1 MTRNKVS
8 QSLAGNWILVL
19 GPLFLFPAVSLAGGA
34 EQSDDTFFERRIRPI
49 LTTRCFKCH
58 RGRGQKPAGALA
70 LDTRAAFRRGGQ
82 SGHAIIPGQPEQS
95 LLMQKVRA
103 ADPALRM
110 PPDPELPLS
119 PREIRWLAQ
128 WIRNGA
134 PDPRET
140 PDANAELQRLDLQQA
155 PDFWSFQP
163 IQPVSLP
170 VVEPPG
176 WGIGPVD
183 YFLQA
188 KWQQGGL
195 RPVRD
200 ASRRVALRRVYFG
213 LIGLPPTRLQLA
225 RDLRDSSADAWF
237 RLTDRLLAS
246 PHYGE
251 RWARHWLDVV
261 RYADSQG
268 DPNQDFPI
276 PQAYKYRN
284 YVIDAFNQDK
294 AFDLFVREQIA
305 GDLMPARDPVEARA
319 RKIATGFLAM
329 SRRQS
334 GAEHLRI
341 EDTIDTLGR
350 SVLGLALGC
359 ARCHD
364 HKFDPVSQRD
374 YYALY
379 GFFSSSRYASVVEGG
394 PFYQRDFVPLIS
406 AAELERQVGP
416 ARQQL
421 AALDQRLVRLR
432 ERREQVLAAPAAAT
446 QLKEIDGQLEQLEK
460 QRAERIENW
469 PRIDDAYAVVDGE
482 PANARLQVRGAPGQL
497 GPEIPRRFLEVL
509 GGHRLLP
516 SAKSSGRRELAG
528 WLTGTTNPLTP
539 RVAVNRIWQHHFGVG
554 IVETPSDFGIRGMR
568 PSHPRLLD
576 FLAARFLASGWSI
589 KSLHRLLL
597 GARAYRLASASD
609 EGSQARDPG
618 NTMLWRFRRLRLD
631 AEPLRDAMLAVSGDL
646 DYSVGQRH
654 PFPYQQKRWAR
665 DPFRTLYETSRRSI
679 YVMQQKRVQRHPFL
693 GLFDGADPN
702 LSTARRTTSTSPL
715 QALYFLNSEW
725 VRKRAIGFAQRLL
738 NEEQMLESRIDAAF
752 EMAYGRQAAPLERQA
767 MVVAWQALQRQ
778 VPEGTTIGRELWV
791 WSRLAGA
798 ILSSNEFCYID

>member
-1 MTRNKVS
+1 MTRNKAS
-8 QSLAGNWILVL
+8 RWPAGIWGLAVGTLFCLL
-19 GPLFLFPAVSLAGGA
+19 GSPLAGGA
-34 EQSDDTFFERRIRPI
+34 EKSDTAFFERRIRPI
-49 LTTRCFKCH
+49 LTTRCLKCH
-58 RGRGQKPAGALA
+58 QGRDQTPAGSLA
-70 LDTRAAFRRGGQ
+70 LDSRAALRRGGQ
-82 SGHAIIPGQPEQS
+82 SGRAIVPGQPEDS
-95 LLMQKVRA
+95 LLMQKVRS
-103 ADPALRM
+103 ADPELRM
-110 PPDPELPLS
+110 PPDPESPLS
-119 PREIRWLAQ
+119 PVEISWLDQ

-134 PDPRET
+134 PDPREGS
-140 PDANAELQRLDLQQA
+140 DAKAGLQRLDLQQA

-163 IQPVSLP
+163 IQAVSLP
-170 VVEPPG
+170 VVEPLG

-188 KWQQGGL
+188 RWQGSGL
-195 RPVRD
+195 HPVQD
-200 ASRRVALRRVYFG
+200 ALARVALRRIYFD

-225 RDLRDSSADAWF
+225 RDLRDASDDAWF

-276 PQAYKYRN
+276 PQAYKFRN

-294 AFDLFVREQIA
+294 AFDLFLQEQVA
-305 GDLMPARDPVEARA
+305 GDLMAALDPATARA

-364 HKFDPVSQRD
+364 HKFDPVSHRD

-379 GFFSSSRYASVVEGG
+379 GFFSSSRYASVVEAG
-394 PFYQRDFVPLIS
+394 PFYQRDFVPLIP
-406 AAELERQVGP
+406 AVELERQVGP
-416 ARQQL
+416 AREQL
-421 AALDQRLVRLR
+421 AALEQRLAGLQ
-432 ERREQVLAAPAAAT
+432 ERRKQALADPAAAP
-446 QLKEIDGQLEQLEK
+446 QLKEIDTQLKQLEK
-460 QRAERIENW
+460 RRAEQIENW
-469 PRIDDAYAVVDGE
+469 PRIDDAYAVVDGK
-482 PANARLQVRGAPGQL
+482 PANAKLQVRGAPEEL

-509 GGHRLLP
+509 GGQKLSAP
-516 SAKSSGRRELAG
+516 SKSSGRRELAG
-528 WLTGTTNPLTP
+528 WLTGATNPLTP

-554 IVETPSDFGIRGMR
+554 IVATPSDFGIRGMR
-568 PSHPRLLD
+568 PTHPRLLD
-576 FLAARFLASGWSI
+576 FLAARFLASGWSV
-589 KSLHRLLL
+589 KALHRLLL
-597 GARAYRLASASD
+597 GSRVYRLASASD
-609 EGSQARDPG
+609 EGNQLRDPG
-618 NTMLWRFRRLRLD
+618 NKMLWRFRRLRLD

-654 PFPYQQKRWAR
+654 PFPHQQKRWAG

-702 LSTARRTTSTSPL
+702 LSTAQRTTSTSPL

-725 VRKRAIGFAQRLL
+725 VRTRAVGFAHRLL
-738 NEEQMLESRIDAAF
+738 RQEQTLEKRIDAAF
-752 EMAYGRQAAPLERQA
+752 EMAYGRQAALSERQA
-767 MVVAWQALQRQ
+767 MAGTWWELQSQA
-778 VPEGTTIGRELWV
+778 PEDTTLDRDLWI
-791 WSRLAGA
+791 WARLAGV